1 MRFHIGITL
10 SVAALLVLVAAT
22 PTGHDAIMR
31 ESEGDRVF
39 VLVRHAEKCLAQ
51 GSDPMLSEEGR
62 QRSDALARMLSD
74 APLDAI
80 YSTPFHRTVQTAEP
94 TAQQHGLEIIETP
107 VSSDFLSVL
116 AERLRAAD
124 EKYVL
129 VSGHSNTTPA
139 LANLLAGTD
148 LEDMPDE
155 LYDLMYIVTLGSDG
169 SSTVLPLRYGS
180 ESGTEPGC

>member
-1 MRFHIGITL
+1 MRFHIGMTL
-10 SVAALLVLVAAT
+10 SVAVLFVLVAAI
-22 PTGHDAIMR
+22 PTGDGATVPGPAA
-31 ESEGDRVF
+31 ERVF

-62 QRSDALARMLSD
+62 QRSEALARMLSD

-80 YSTPFHRTVQTAEP
+80 YSTPFLRTVQTAEP
-94 TAQQHGLEIIETP
+94 TARHHGLEIIETP
-107 VSSDFLSVL
+107 VSSDFLSGL
-116 AERLRAAD
+116 AEQLRAAD
-124 EKYVL
+124 ERYVL

-148 LEDMPDE
+148 LADMPDE
-155 LYDLMYIVTLGSDG
+155 QYDLMYVVTLGGDG
-169 SSTVLPLRYGS
+169 AATVLPLRYGN